1 MGSVKKKNLDKFISL
16 FTAIVLFI
24 TLLPYKG
31 NVSAEEADEISMLQ
45 VEVNGVKEEMKV
57 YQNGL
62 YETSVDGTGSDVK
75 YTVIKDG
82 KTVTSK
88 SVKADKDSKV
98 YIRYSS
104 KDDEVYDSVNDKDSF
119 KSCGTLVGG
128 IESFIV
134 DGQTWKQDDDNMDM
148 EYIGGGFYKRTFD
161 VKPGAT
167 GKMEYKVSYGH
178 IWSNGEVGSNASI
191 TLTGEE
197 SKLTVI
203 GNYLD
208 NYVMA
213 YSDLDENNLNVVYSL
228 IGDARGGANP
238 WDETAKGYEFTNLSQ
253 DGKLV
258 YSKYYDAGTYQYKAV
273 GNYAWDDALTLPSA
287 GENGKFTV
295 PEGGAFVVFV
305 IDPVTHKMYN
315 SIENK
320 DTVLVALGL
329 KAGTVEEKPEVIKS
343 QINAN
348 GTITFK
354 YQNKD
359 ADSVYVAGNFTNWAD
374 GKIALDIDN
383 NGVWSYTT
391 RLGDEA
397 REIEYKFIVDGEWIV
412 DPTNTD
418 TSKNGN
424 SLISFPE
431 YKGRKVVLAGDI
443 QTALGESGSWNP
455 AGGLKST
462 MSYVGNGVYELSGD
476 LKAGTYLYK
485 IAMGDWGENYGLNA
499 EKDGKN
505 ISITVPEDMNVKF
518 TYNDDSHVVVNSLE
532 YNPMEMYLYDGD
544 TEVKKL
550 EDKLLDGRY
559 SADVTLDKGT
569 YSNYKIVLEDK
580 EVAVPTFTVANKKVV
595 TISYDPTLDLAYT
608 NAADIK
614 VKTKELYYNSRS
626 TDYKEPYGALADN
639 ETTTFKIKTGDDV
652 TSVQLVVQGDN
663 GVKYVDLT
671 KGKNNMWSGK
681 YKATEIGIYKYF
693 FLVSNGEDT
702 KVYGDDDTYFGE
714 GKGGEPGTVKPYEVN
729 VYKSDYK
736 TPDWMKNGIMYQIFP
751 DRFFNGDTS
760 NDYAQTIGRGTTKY
774 TFPTDWYSMPDSPV
788 ADKDTSDG
796 EWSNDL
802 FGGDLK
808 GIEEKLDYLQSL
820 GVSIVYINPINAS
833 ISNHRYDISDY
844 EAVDAI
850 LGNLDDFTSLIKAAN
865 KRDMKIILDGVF
877 NHVSDDS
884 AYFDRYGKYKEAG
897 KPLGA
902 YQYWSRVYDI
912 MNEKGISQ
920 EEAVKAAEAEFK
932 AEGITDFTY
941 SEWFKIYNEKAG
953 DHYRYEG
960 WNGFDSMPIIQ
971 ALDGSELNVKSW
983 AKDIISDE
991 DSITNLWLDRGTSGW
1006 RLDVADE
1013 VSDETWRA
1021 FRDAVKEAGEDNV
1034 VIGEIWTDASKYLLG
1049 DMYDSVMNYRFRG
1062 SVLGY
1067 VGGSKTA
1074 DLTMNELEKMREQYP
1089 EEAFQAMMN
1098 LVGSHDKPRVL
1109 SALDGVD
1116 DGDQSRHV
1124 GEASESARS
1133 KMNLIPFFQMTYPGT
1148 PTIYYGDELGM
1159 VGAADPDNRRG
1170 MIWGKGDKELVE
1182 RYATLAAVRNA
1193 YSALRTGDINPIS
1206 TGNDAVI
1213 AYERFNK
1220 DNEILVLMNNS
1231 SKSQKVTIDLKN
1243 IDAKELYNALSEKST
1258 YKIEDGKIT
1267 VKVPAMDGLIL
1278 VKEFNKL
1285 DLNLDGLKD
1294 GYDEKYIVAERTAY
1308 VEQTD
1313 PTTPDDPTEPSD
1325 PDNSSTNGNST
1336 DSNSTNGN
1344 STNGNSTD
1352 KNGSGDNGSN
1362 DKNNA
1367 TVLSKTGGL
1376 GVTVIVGAAIV
1387 IVLVGFVLIKKK
1399 KKTS

>member
-1 MGSVKKKNLDKFISL
+1 MGSMKKKSFYNLISL

-31 NVSAEEADEISMLQ
+31 VVSAEETDKISMLQ
-45 VEVNGVKEEMKV
+45 VEINGVKEEMKV

-62 YETSVDGTGSDVK
+62 YETDIDGTGSDIK
-75 YTVIKDG
+75 YDVIKDG

-88 SVKADKDSKV
+88 TVKADKDTKIYV
-98 YIRYSS
+98 RYSS
-104 KDDEVYDSVNDKDSF
+104 KDDEVYDSVNDKNSF
-119 KSCGTLVGG
+119 KTSGTLVGG
-128 IESFIV
+128 IESAIV
-134 DGQTWKQDDDNMDM
+134 GGQTWKQDDANMDM

-167 GKMEYKVSYGH
+167 GKVEYKVSYGH
-178 IWSNGEVGSNASI
+178 SWDNGEIGSNASI
-191 TLTGEE
+191 TLTGKE

-213 YSDLDENNLNVVYSL
+213 YTDLDENDLNVVYSL
-228 IGDARGGANP
+228 IGSARGEKDTWEA
-238 WDETAKGYEFTNLSQ
+238 TAKGYEFTNLSE

-258 YSKYYDAGTYQYKAV
+258 YSKYYKAGTYEYKAV

-287 GENGKFTV
+287 GDNGKFTV

-305 IDPVTHKMYN
+305 IDPVAHKMYT
-315 SIENK
+315 SIENENI
-320 DTVLVALGL
+320 VLSALGL
-329 KAGTVEEKPEVIKS
+329 KSGPVEEEPEEVKS

-354 YQNKD
+354 YQNKK
-359 ADSVYVAGNFTNWAD
+359 ADSVYVAGNFTNWDD
-374 GKIALDIDN
+374 GKIALDVDN
-383 NGVWSYTT
+383 DGVWSYTT
-391 RLGDEA
+391 RLGDSA
-397 REIEYKFIVDGEWIV
+397 REIEYKFVVDNEWIV
-412 DPTNTD
+412 DPTND
-418 TSKNGN
+418 AKSKDGN

-462 MSYVGNGVYELSGD
+462 MTYVGNGVYELSGD

-485 IAMGDWGENYGLNA
+485 VAMGDWGENYGANA

-518 TYNDDSHVVVNSLE
+518 TYNDDSHVIVNSLE
-532 YNPMEMYLYDGD
+532 YNAIKMYLKDGNSK
-544 TEVKKL
+544 VGVL

-559 SADVTLDKGT
+559 SIDVSLEKGT
-569 YSNYKIVLEDK
+569 YSNYKIVLENK
-580 EVAVPTFTVANKKVV
+580 EVTVPTFNVSRNKVV

-608 NAADIK
+608 NAADVK

-626 TDYKEPYGALADN
+626 TEYKKPYGALADN
-639 ETTTFKIKTGDDV
+639 ETATFKLKTGDDV
-652 TSVQLVVQGDN
+652 TKVQLVVQGDN

-681 YKATEIGIYKYF
+681 YEATEIGIYKYF
-693 FLVSNGEDT
+693 YLVSNGEDT

-808 GIEEKLDYLQSL
+808 GIEKKLDYLQSL

-844 EAVDAI
+844 EVVDAI
-850 LGNLDDFTSLIKAAN
+850 LGNLDDFTSLIKAAS

-884 AYFDRYGKYKEAG
+884 VYFDRYGKYKETG

-912 MNEKGISQ
+912 MNEKSISQ
-920 EEAVKAAEAEFK
+920 EDAIKAAEAEFK

-960 WNGFDSMPIIQ
+960 WNGFDSMPVIQ

-983 AKDIISDE
+983 AKDIISDK
-991 DSITNLWLDRGTSGW
+991 DSVTNLWLDRGTSGW

-1021 FRDAVKEAGEDNV
+1021 FRDAVKEAGQDNV

-1067 VGGSKTA
+1067 ASGSKTA

-1089 EEAFQAMMN
+1089 KEAFQAMMN

-1109 SALDGVD
+1109 SSLDGVD
-1116 DGDQSRHV
+1116 DSDQSRHV
-1124 GEASESARS
+1124 GAASEKARS

-1193 YSALRTGDINPIS
+1193 YSTLRTGDINPIS

-1213 AYERFNK
+1213 AYERFDKN
-1220 DNEILVLMNNS
+1220 NEVLVLMNNS
-1231 SKSQKVTIDLKN
+1231 SKAQKVTIDLKN
-1243 IDAKELYNALSEKST
+1243 IDAKKLYNALDKDS
-1258 YKIEDGKIT
+1258 YYDIADGKIT

-1278 VKEFNKL
+1278 VKKFKKL
-1285 DLNLDGLKD
+1285 NLNLDGLKD
-1294 GYDEKYIVAERTAY
+1294 GYDEKYVVAERIAY
-1308 VEQTD
+1308 VEPTNPTD
-1313 PTTPDDPTEPSD
+1313 PSKPTKSD
-1325 PDNSSTNGNST
+1325 EQTESGNTGNNSTSAGNNDNKKSTNKKNSP
-1336 DSNSTNGN
+1336 SI
-1344 STNGNSTD
+1344 
-1352 KNGSGDNGSN
+1352 
-1362 DKNNA
+1362 
-1367 TVLSKTGGL
+1367 LSKTGGI
-1376 GVTVIVGAAIV
+1376 GITVIVGMSIIVVAIGV
-1387 IVLVGFVLIKKK
+1387 VLFRKKK
-1399 KKTS
+1399 KIS